1 MKLVV
6 LSDNRTNNAAFE
18 SEHGLSVY
26 VEMDTY
32 RCLFDTGASG
42 IFIRNAAKADVDLSK
57 VDYVFISHGHS
68 DHIGG
73 LEHFLKINTK
83 AQVIL
88 SKNVFNQQLF
98 SNRNG
103 FREIGISMDITKYH
117 DRFIFVEDELAIVDE
132 INVYTVKSHPF
143 SLPKGNQTLF
153 KGQGTGIEPDDFNH
167 EIVVTLGRDDL
178 FVFTGCAHHGV
189 LNMLATVAE
198 KTGKNIRYVF
208 GGFHLLDS
216 SGLQYYEAEDEI
228 REIARVLQQQ
238 YPDTEFFTGHCSGDN
253 ACSIL
258 KKELKSQL
266 DVFSGGY
273 YWKSTDNIL

>member
-1 MKLVV
+1 MKLIV
-6 LSDNRTNNAAFE
+6 LSDNRSNSAAFD

-26 VEMDTY
+26 VEMNACK
-32 RCLFDTGASG
+32 CLFDTGASG
-42 IFIRNAAKADVDLSK
+42 LFIRNAEKAEVDLTQ

-68 DHIGG
+68 DHLGG
-73 LEHFLKINTK
+73 LDLFLKLNTK
-83 AQVIL
+83 AKIVL
-88 SKNVFNQQLF
+88 SNNIFSQQLF

-103 FREIGISMDITKYH
+103 FREIGMSMDITKYL
-117 DRFIFVEDELAIVDE
+117 DRFIFVENDLAIEDE
-132 INVYTVKSHPF
+132 INVYTVKSHSY

-153 KGQGTGIEPDDFNH
+153 KDPGTGIEPDDFNH
-167 EIVVTLGRDDL
+167 EIVVALGKDDL
-178 FVFTGCAHHGV
+178 FVFTGCAHHGL

-198 KTGKNIRYVF
+198 KTGKNIRSVF

-228 REIARVLQQQ
+228 REIARALQQQ

-266 DVFSGGY
+266 DVFSAGY
-273 YWKSTDNIL
+273 EWLTV

>member
-6 LSDNRTNNAAFE
+6 LSDNRTNNTDIE

-26 VEMDTY
+26 VEMNSY

-42 IFIRNAAKADVDLSK
+42 LFIRNAVKAGVDLSL

-73 LEHFLKINTK
+73 LDHFLKINTK
-83 AQVIL
+83 AKVIL
-88 SKNVFNQQLF
+88 SKNVFSQQLF

-103 FREIGISMDITKYH
+103 FREIGISMDIAKYH
-117 DRFIFVEDELAIVDE
+117 DRFNFVEDELALEDE
-132 INVYTVKSHPF
+132 LHVYTVKSHPF

-153 KGQGTGIEPDDFNH
+153 KGRGTGIEPDDFNH
-167 EIVVTLGRDDL
+167 EIVVALGKDDL

-189 LNMLATVAE
+189 LNMLATVTE

-216 SGLQYYEAEDEI
+216 SGLQYYEDEDEI
-228 REIARVLQQQ
+228 REIAQALQQQ
-238 YPDTEFFTGHCSGDN
+238 YPDTEFFTGHCSGDY
-253 ACSIL
+253 ACRIL
-258 KKELKSQL
+258 KKELKSQME
-266 DVFSGGY
+266 VFAAGY
-273 YWKSTDNIL
+273 EWKFE